1 MTLMINKQRQIY
13 LLPKGNAT
21 QTLLLRKS
29 VINVLRGF
37 PWKPL
42 FGHTNQ
48 KPHSYTG
55 NKVAV
60 RNNKSV
66 QHRNSLFR
74 RLKKKA
80 QNKKHSHENEGTNQ
94 VNQSEV
100 LDEY

>member
-55 NKVAV
+55 NKVVV

-66 QHRNSLFR
+66 QHRNSLFCR
-74 RLKKKA
+74 IKK
-80 QNKKHSHENEGTNQ
+80 NQ
-94 VNQSEV
+94 KQKT
-100 LDEY
+100 LA